1 MSPRRAHKTVAGQS
15 DLFAGIDASQL
26 FPVRRP
32 ADSCRPLD
40 VSLRIKTALG
50 RALKECAD
58 SANVIAARMSDILG
72 REQSVDM
79 LYAYTAPSKPEHDIP
94 VTRLIAFVRATGAT
108 WLYDEIVQDEGLIV
122 MGGREAELAQL
133 GLLRQERAALEDQ
146 IRQIEKKLKIEP
158 VRGTD
163 ARRPTGGGSTCAN
176 STR

>member
-1 MSPRRAHKTVAGQS
+1 MSPRRTQKAGGGQG
-15 DLFAGIDASQL
+15 DLFAGIDPSQL

-32 ADSCRPLD
+32 ADACRPLD

-50 RALKECAD
+50 RALKECPD

-133 GLLRQERAALEDQ
+133 GLLRQESQAIQDH
-146 IRQIEKKLKIEP
+146 IKQIEKKLKIEP
-158 VRGTD
+158 IRGTD
-163 ARRPTGGGSTCAN
+163 ARRPAGGGSACAN